1 MNGPTT
7 AGPGLLIPAD
17 LLPADGRFGCG
28 PSKVRPEHV
37 VRLADAD
44 LLLGTS
50 HRKAPVKALV
60 GRVRAGM
67 RELFGL
73 PDDYVVAIGNG
84 GASAFWDITTHCLV
98 ENRALHLDCGAFS
111 HKFAQI
117 TDAAPFLDESIVLR
131 SENGDAPDPAG
142 IGPSGADVLAWPHNE
157 TSTGVMLPV
166 VRPAAADGAL
176 VVIDATSGAGGL
188 PVDVA
193 QSDAYYFAPQKCFG
207 AESGLWLAL
216 LSPAAQER
224 AAQLE
229 ASDRYVPSSLSL
241 VAAIASSAKDETTNT
256 PSVATLFLIAEQL
269 DWMLA
274 NGGLDWCVARARESS
289 DHLYAWA
296 AQAPLASAFVTDPA
310 LRSLVVGTIE
320 LDPSVDASALAKTL
334 RANGIVDV
342 DPYRGVGGNQLRIA
356 MFPSIEPAD
365 IQALTACIDWVI
377 ERSV

>member
-1 MNGPTT
+1 MNRPLT
-7 AGPGLLIPAD
+7 AGPGLQIPED

-28 PSKVRPEHV
+28 PSKVRSEHL
-37 VRLADAD
+37 VRLADSD
-44 LLLGTS
+44 LLIGTS

-67 RELFGL
+67 RELFSL
-73 PDDYVVAIGNG
+73 PDDYVVALGNG
-84 GASAFWDITTHCLV
+84 GTSAFWDVATHCLV
-98 ENRALHLDCGAFS
+98 EGRALHLDCGAFS

-117 TDAAPFLDESIVLR
+117 TDAAPFLDDSIVLR

-142 IGPSGADVLAWPHNE
+142 IGPAGADALAWPHNE

-166 VRPAAADGAL
+166 IRPAGSEDAL
-176 VVIDATSGAGGL
+176 ILIDATSGAGGL
-188 PVDVA
+188 PLDA
-193 QSDAYYFAPQKCFG
+193 AESDAYYFAPQKCFG
-207 AESGLWLAL
+207 AESGLWVAL

-224 AAQLE
+224 AAALE
-229 ASDRYVPSSLSL
+229 ASGRYIPSSLSL
-241 VAAIASSAKDETTNT
+241 VAAMAASAKDETTNT

-274 NGGLDWCVARARESS
+274 NGGLDWCVARARQSS
-289 DHLYAWA
+289 GHLYAWA
-296 AQAPLASAFVTDPA
+296 EQAPFAAPFVTDPA

-320 LDPSVDASALAKTL
+320 LDPSIDAPALAKTL

-356 MFPSIEPAD
+356 MFPSIDPGD
-365 IQALTACIDWVI
+365 IEALTHCIDWVI

>member
-1 MNGPTT
+1 VNRPTT
-7 AGPGLLIPAD
+7 AGPGLQIPED
-17 LLPADGRFGCG
+17 LLPVDGRFGCG
-28 PSKVRPEHV
+28 PSKVRPAHL
-37 VRLADAD
+37 VRLADSD
-44 LLLGTS
+44 LLIGTS

-67 RELFGL
+67 RELFSL
-73 PDDYVVAIGNG
+73 PDDYVVALGNG
-84 GASAFWDITTHCLV
+84 GASAFWDIATHCLV
-98 ENRALHLDCGAFS
+98 EGRALHLDCGAFS

-117 TDAAPFLDESIVLR
+117 TDAAPFLDDSIVLR
-131 SENGDAPDPAG
+131 SDNGDAPDPAG
-142 IGPSGADVLAWPHNE
+142 IGPSGADVLAWPHSE

-166 VRPAAADGAL
+166 IRPAASEDAL
-176 VVIDATSGAGGL
+176 IVIDATSGAGGL
-188 PVDVA
+188 PLDA
-193 QSDAYYFAPQKCFG
+193 GASDAYYFAPQKCFG
-207 AESGLWLAL
+207 AESGLWVAL

-224 AAQLE
+224 AAAVE
-229 ASDRYVPSSLSL
+229 ASGRYVPASLSL
-241 VAAIASSAKDETTNT
+241 VAAMAASAKDETTNT

-274 NGGLDWCVARARESS
+274 NGGLDWCVARARQSS
-289 DHLYAWA
+289 EHLYAWA
-296 AQAPLASAFVTDPA
+296 EQAPLAAPFVTDPA

-320 LDPSVDASALAKTL
+320 LDPSIDASALAQTL

-365 IQALTACIDWVI
+365 VQALTACIDWVI

>member
-1 MNGPTT
+1 VNQPTP
-7 AGPGLLIPAD
+7 AGPGLVIPED

-28 PSKVRPEHV
+28 PSKVRPDHV
-37 VRLADAD
+37 VRLADTD

-73 PDDYVVAIGNG
+73 PDDYVVALGNG
-84 GASAFWDITTHCLV
+84 GASAFWDITTFCLADERV
-98 ENRALHLDCGAFS
+98 LHLDCGAFS

-117 TDAAPFLDESIVLR
+117 TDAAPFLDDSIVLR
-131 SENGDAPDPAG
+131 ADHGDAPDPAG

-157 TSTGVMLPV
+157 TSTGVMIPV
-166 VRPAAADGAL
+166 LRPPGSEDAL
-176 VVIDATSGAGGL
+176 IVIDATSGAGGL
-188 PVDVA
+188 PLDVA
-193 QSDAYYFAPQKCFG
+193 ATDAYYFAPQKCFG

-216 LSPAAQER
+216 LSPAAQDR
-224 AAQLE
+224 AARIE
-229 ASDRYVPSSLSL
+229 ASDRHIPASLSL
-241 VAAIASSAKDETTNT
+241 VTAMASSAKDETANT

-269 DWMLA
+269 DWMLS
-274 NGGLDWCVARARESS
+274 NGGLNWCVERVRESS

-296 AQAPLASAFVTDPA
+296 QQAPLAAPFVTDPA

-320 LDPSVDASALAKTL
+320 LDPSIDAPALAKTL

-342 DPYRGVGGNQLRIA
+342 DPYRGVGTNQLRIA
-356 MFPSIEPAD
+356 MFPSIDPAD
-365 IQALTACIDWVI
+365 VRALTACIDWVL
-377 ERSV
+377 ERTV

>member
-1 MNGPTT
+1 MNRPLT
-7 AGPGLLIPAD
+7 AGPGLQIPDD

-28 PSKVRPEHV
+28 PSKVRPEHL
-37 VRLADAD
+37 VRLADSD
-44 LLLGTS
+44 LLIGTS

-67 RELFGL
+67 RELFSL
-73 PDDYVVAIGNG
+73 PDDYVVALGNG
-84 GASAFWDITTHCLV
+84 GASAFWDISTHCLI
-98 ENRALHLDCGAFS
+98 EGRALHLDCGAFS

-117 TDAAPFLDESIVLR
+117 TDAAPFLDDSIVLR

-142 IGPSGADVLAWPHNE
+142 IGPSGADALAWPHNE

-166 VRPAAADGAL
+166 TRPAGAEGAL
-176 VVIDATSGAGGL
+176 VLIDATSAAGGL
-188 PVDVA
+188 PIDVA
-193 QSDAYYFAPQKCFG
+193 ESDAYYFAPQKCFG
-207 AESGLWLAL
+207 AESGLWIAL
-216 LSPAAQER
+216 LSPAALER
-224 AAQLE
+224 AAGLE
-229 ASDRYVPSSLSL
+229 SSGRYVPPSLSL
-241 VAAIASSAKDETTNT
+241 LAATAAAAKDETTNT

-274 NGGLDWCVARARESS
+274 NGGLDWCVARARQSS
-289 DHLYAWA
+289 GHLYAWA
-296 AQAPLASAFVTDPA
+296 EHAPLAAPFVTDPA

-320 LDPSVDASALAKTL
+320 LDPAIDAPALAKTL

-365 IQALTACIDWVI
+365 IEALTACIDWVI